1 MLTLREIQEK
11 LKRYDEVSLL
21 EVLDISSEDIVEKFL
36 ERIEERYDELLLELD
51 EYVDE
56 DDNDETDSFGY

>member
-51 EYVDE
+51 EYEDE
-56 DDNDETDSFGY
+56 DDNDETNSFGY

>member
-51 EYVDE
+51 EYEDE